1 MDRAAEQGGL
11 SVSGLAKSFGRTAVL
26 RGVDLD
32 VPAGSFVALLGAS
45 GCGKSTLL
53 RIVAGLEAQDAGSV
67 AIGGAPVDHLPP
79 ARRSVA
85 MVFQSYA
92 LYPHMSVAQNIGMP
106 LEMRRLTLPER
117 LPLLRALSPRRR
129 QVMRAV
135 REEVGAVARQ
145 LHIEELLDRRPAQLS
160 GGQKQRVALGRAM
173 VARPRLFLFDEPLSS
188 LDAKLRLHMREELV
202 DLHRRLGAT
211 FLYVTHDQAEA
222 MTMADRVALMDG
234 GEVVQYAPPG
244 ELYARPADLRVATFI
259 GSPAINLLPAVATAG
274 GIAAAGMHLPIAA
287 AVPAGTPLTLGI
299 RPEALRP
306 LAAGASAPAVT
317 ARLRRAEDLGAE
329 WLLHADLADGTRL
342 TARLGAAEH
351 TAARAA
357 GALDAALRFAVLN
370 PGAHL
375 FDASGRRIEAGA
387 AAMVPA
393 C

>member
-1 MDRAAEQGGL
+1 MRSDRTAEGGL
-11 SVSGLAKSFGRTAVL
+11 LVSGVAKAFGRTPVL

-32 VPAGSFVALLGAS
+32 VPPGAFVALLGAS

-67 AIGGAPVDHLPP
+67 AIGGAPVDRLPP
-79 ARRSVA
+79 ARRGVA

-92 LYPHMSVAQNIGMP
+92 LYPHMTVAQNIGMP

-129 QVMRAV
+129 RVMRGV
-135 REEVGAVARQ
+135 RDEVASVAR
-145 LHIEELLDRRPAQLS
+145 LLRIEELLERRPGQLS
-160 GGQKQRVALGRAM
+160 GGQRQRVALGRAM

-211 FLYVTHDQAEA
+211 FVYVTHDQAEA

-244 ELYARPADLRVATFI
+244 ELYARPADIRVATFI

-274 GIAAAGMHLPIAA
+274 GLATGGVHLPISTGQA
-287 AVPAGTPLTLGI
+287 PRTRLTPGL

-306 LAAGASAPAVT
+306 GPADTQAPCIT
-317 ARLRRAEDLGAE
+317 ATLRRAEDLGPE
-329 WLLHADLADGTRL
+329 WLLHADLADGTRVTL
-342 TARLGAAEH
+342 RLGAAEH
-351 TAARAA
+351 AAARAA
-357 GALDAALRFAVLN
+357 GALEGGVTL
-370 PGAHL
+370 
-375 FDASGRRIEAGA
+375 
-387 AAMVPA
+387 
-393 C
+393 